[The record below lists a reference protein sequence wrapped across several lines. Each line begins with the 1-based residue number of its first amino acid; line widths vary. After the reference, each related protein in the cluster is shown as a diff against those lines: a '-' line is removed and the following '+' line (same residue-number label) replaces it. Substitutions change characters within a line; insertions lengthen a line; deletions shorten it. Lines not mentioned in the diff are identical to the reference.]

1 MDLDDAYANAPY
13 IPDAES
19 YPPRWAADAAQFREK
34 MGARAELDVPY
45 GARARQ
51 TYDFFSAEGAAK
63 GTLVFVHGGY
73 WLKFDKTSWS
83 HFAEGGLAA
92 GWDVALVQYDLCPT
106 VSIGDITNQIARAI
120 RAIATR
126 TKGPLSLTGHS
137 AGGHLVARMLA
148 PGMLPADVAGRIAR
162 VAPISPVSDL
172 RPLLQT
178 TMNEQFGLT
187 LASASAES
195 PVLQPSAEVPVR
207 IWVGADE
214 RPVFLEQAQALAEA
228 WDVDDIVVPHKHHFD
243 IIDALKDAQSDLI
256 RFLTG

>member
-19 YPPRWAADAAQFREK
+19 YPPRWAADAVQFREK

-45 GARARQ
+45 GASARQ
-51 TYDFFSAEGAAK
+51 AYDFFSAEGEAK

-73 WLKFDKTSWS
+73 WLKFDKSAWS

-106 VSIGDITNQIARAI
+106 VSIADITNQIACAI

-148 PGMLPADVAGRIAR
+148 PGILRADVVGRITR

-178 TMNEQFGLT
+178 TN
-187 LASASAES
+187 
-195 PVLQPSAEVPVR
+195 
-207 IWVGADE
+207 DCC
-214 RPVFLEQAQALAEA
+214 
-228 WDVDDIVVPHKHHFD
+228 
-243 IIDALKDAQSDLI
+243 
-256 RFLTG
+256 